1 MSELQEL
8 MQKILSFR
16 DERNWKQFHTPRNL
30 AAALAIEAGELQE
43 QMLWKT
49 DGEVEKLLNSP
60 GGKKNISAEIADVL
74 IYGLLLCDAT
84 AIDPVSAITEKLVE
98 NGQKYP
104 AELARNNAAKYTEL
118 K

>member
-8 MQKILSFR
+8 MRKILSFR
-16 DERNWKQFHTPRNL
+16 DERNWQQFHTPRNL

-43 QMLWKT
+43 VMLWKT
-49 DGEVEKLLNSP
+49 DSEVETLLNSP
-60 GGKKNISAEIADVL
+60 EGKKDISAEIADVL

-84 AIDPVSAITEKLVE
+84 AIDPVVAITEKLIQ

-104 AELARNNAAKYTEL
+104 SDLARNSAAKYTKL

>member
-1 MSELQEL
+1 MSELHGL

-30 AAALAIEAGELQE
+30 AAAMSIEIGELQE
-43 QMLWKT
+43 EMLWKT
-49 DGEVEKLLNSP
+49 DDEVEKLLNSP
-60 GGKKNISAEIADVL
+60 AGKKNIAAEIADVL

-84 AIDPVSAITEKLVE
+84 AIDPVVAITDKLIE

-104 AELARNNAAKYTEL
+104 VDLARNSAAKYTNL